1 MNRILKRALIVFGAT
16 FVVAQFVGPART
28 NPVTDPA
35 KTLHHKAPIPAPVDA
50 ILARSCRNCHSNETR
65 WPWYSYVAP
74 VSWAVVRD
82 VNEGRAHLNLSEWTH
97 TSEEGADLLD
107 TMCREARRGTMPIR
121 SYTWIHRSAV
131 LSDAD
136 KKLLCRWTADAADA
150 LMSDGE
156 ASQ

>member
-1 MNRILKRALIVFGAT
+1 MHRIVKRALMVFGAA
-16 FVVAQFVGPART
+16 FVVVQFVGPART

-35 KTLHHKAPIPAPVDA
+35 KTLKHKAPIPPAVDA
-50 ILARSCRNCHSNETR
+50 ILTRSCRNCHSNETV

-74 VSWAVVRD
+74 ASWAVVRD
-82 VNEGRAHLNLSEWTH
+82 VNEGREHLNLSHWTH

-136 KKLLCRWTADAADA
+136 KKLLCRWTADTADA
-150 LMSDGE
+150 LMSGSE
-156 ASQ
+156 GSR